1 MRFWKGECSRAF
13 TDWRG
18 LQYGAGDGAWLIE
31 DVDVTYATSAFA
43 TAEVP

>member
-18 LQYGAGDGAWLIE
+18 LHFGVGDGPWLIE
-31 DVDVTYATSAFA
+31 DAGIEVATGAMTSH
-43 TAEVP
+43 

>member
-18 LQYGAGDGAWLIE
+18 LHFGVGHGAWLIE
-31 DVDVTYATSAFA
+31 DAGIDVSTESLISL
-43 TAEVP
+43 